1 LNSLE
6 ELVLFDSNINIE
18 SESTGIPI
26 SFIPL
31 KGHRAELYQDAAE
44 RQLEI
49 ARRDF
54 LALFE
59 MHRHG
64 LEFNRSAKSKE
75 QLLWKEPIVEISRF
89 MIDGKP
95 KAMN

>member
-1 LNSLE
+1 MNSLE

-26 SFIPL
+26 SFILL

-44 RQLEI
+44 RHLEI

-59 MHRHG
+59 MHRDG
-64 LEFNRSAKSKE
+64 LGFNRSAKSKK
-75 QLLWKEPIVEISRF
+75 QLLWKEPTVEISRF
-89 MIDGKP
+89 MIDGDL